1 MNKLSIITIHKGP
14 TKDLIKTINSVANQN
29 HIPFDHLIISPK
41 IPVYFKDKYNKKY
54 IKYIIGRDKSIYNAM
69 NIGLN
74 LTRKRSIL
82 FLNSGDVFFN
92 KDCVKNIYEA
102 INKNPNKINI
112 FKIILKH
119 NKNYYIPKKSY
130 FYSKKYLPHPCFI
143 RPPIFINKNFIKF
156 EEKFKTISDGLWMKK
171 NIKLFSSVKINQN
184 LVIHSIGGV
193 STAPSFQLASE
204 KKKMSY
210 SSYIKELAKLILIY
224 LLGEKLFY
232 KLLYSKKFCLNEK
245 K

>member
-102 INKNPNKINI
+102 IKKI
-112 FKIILKH
+112 L
-119 NKNYYIPKKSY
+119 
-130 FYSKKYLPHPCFI
+130 
-143 RPPIFINKNFIKF
+143 
-156 EEKFKTISDGLWMKK
+156 
-171 NIKLFSSVKINQN
+171 IKLIF
-184 LVIHSIGGV
+184 L
-193 STAPSFQLASE
+193 
-204 KKKMSY
+204 
-210 SSYIKELAKLILIY
+210 KLY
-224 LLGEKLFY
+224 
-232 KLLYSKKFCLNEK
+232 
-245 K
+245 

>member
-1 MNKLSIITIHKGP
+1 MIKLSIITIHKGP
-14 TKDLIKTINSVANQN
+14 TKDLIKIINSVANQSHN
-29 HIPFDHLIISPK
+29 PFDHLIISPK
-41 IPVYFKDKYNKKY
+41 IPVYLKDKYNKKY

-74 LTRKRSIL
+74 ITRKRNIL

-92 KDCVKNIYEA
+92 KYCVKNIYEA

-112 FKIILKH
+112 FKILLKN
-119 NKNYYIPKKSY
+119 NKDYYIPRKSY

-143 RPPIFINKNFIKF
+143 RPPVFINKNLIKF

-171 NIKLFSSVKINQN
+171 NMKIFSYIKINQN
-184 LVIHSIGGV
+184 LVIHTIGGV
-193 STAPSFQLASE
+193 STVPSFQLALE
-204 KKKMSY
+204 KKKLSY
-210 SSYIKELAKLILIY
+210 LSYTKELIKLILFY

-232 KLLYSKKFCLNEK
+232 KLLYLKKFHLNEK